1 MIHIAIG
8 KPTNAAGSG
17 AQVKAGTRPARR
29 ALQRPTGH
37 RARQRGHE
45 NLLDRVLNDQLA
57 PGAAHGALAGREA
70 PLHGAGRQRRHGAMC
85 KWIWQT
91 DWRPMACGRPV
102 SGQRCP
108 AELEGMTTPCSP
120 WRAAFNSQTP
130 LQQLAGPHKPLA
142 GRRGRQRRQGGRGGA
157 RRVGRRRN
165 RLVGLTLH

>member
-1 MIHIAIG
+1 MIHIAVG
-8 KPTNAAGSG
+8 QPTNAAGSG

-108 AELEGMTTPCSP
+108 AELEGMSNSHAAPGVPHSSHKRHWNGWQVP
-120 WRAAFNSQTP
+120 ANRWLGGGGASGARAAG
-130 LQQLAGPHKPLA
+130 A
-142 GRRGRQRRQGGRGGA
+142 GRGGSGGDGTGSWA
-157 RRVGRRRN
+157 
-165 RLVGLTLH
+165 